1 MLALFVHTHTHLLC
15 MTMNRD
21 GETKCPWR
29 SILFVACKKTE
40 EVTSTQCI
48 NKQGT
53 IDRARQK
60 ARERERSRGGRHRM
74 NDQRRLGKKY
84 VNL

>member
-1 MLALFVHTHTHLLC
+1 

-60 ARERERSRGGRHRM
+60 AREREK
-74 NDQRRLGKKY
+74 QRRQTSNERSKEIREK
-84 VNL
+84 VCKFVIC